1 MAGAKKW
8 NMVIDIALC
17 QDCNNCFLADKD
29 EFVGNDWPPYSAA
42 QPGHGHRWVNIKR
55 KERGQYPL
63 IDVAYL
69 PLLCQHCGAA
79 PCMNDSPAGTI
90 YRREDGLVI
99 IDPEKAKGHKE
110 IVATCPYGVIY
121 WNEEAN
127 LPQKCTGC
135 AHLMDEGWTETR
147 CSQVCPTEAITLVLA
162 EDEEMAKM
170 VQSEK
175 LEEYW
180 PSLGTKPRVLFRNIH
195 RWNQVFL
202 AGNVVYKDTDEV
214 AEGVRVMLAKDGQTV
229 GETESNNYGDFKID
243 RLEPGDYAV
252 TFKVQGYKDLSMPV
266 KIGGASTSLKPVFLE
281 KD

>member
-1 MAGAKKW
+1 MKKW

-17 QDCNNCFLADKD
+17 HDCNNCFLADKD
-29 EFVGNDWPPYSAA
+29 EFVDNDWPPYSVA
-42 QPGHGHRWVNIKR
+42 QPRHGHRWLNIKR

-69 PLLCQHCGAA
+69 PLLCQHCGDA
-79 PCMNDSPAGTI
+79 PCMKDSPAGTI

-99 IDPEKAKGHKE
+99 IDPEKAKGRKE
-110 IVATCPYGVIY
+110 IVSTCPYGVIY

-135 AHLMDEGWTETR
+135 AHLIDEGWTETR

-162 EDEEMAKM
+162 DEDEMAKM
-170 VQSEK
+170 VESEK

-180 PSLGTKPRVLFRNIH
+180 PSLATKPRVLFKNVH

-202 AGNVVYKDTDEV
+202 AGSVVYRDTDEL
-214 AEGVRVMLAKDGQTV
+214 AEGVTVTLAREGQTV
-229 GETESNNYGDFKID
+229 GEAASNNYGDFKVD
-243 RLEPGDYAV
+243 RLDPGEYTVIFRA
-252 TFKVQGYKDLSMPV
+252 KGYKDLSLPV
-266 KIGGASTSLKPVFLE
+266 EVGGRSTSLEPVFLE